1 MKITKDQIKQIVL
14 EELKEAE
21 QEYSSL
27 KHKQD
32 RAARVG
38 GEYGGRSKRRNLK
51 KLKQSIESRSKSAY
65 DSAGKLRKYV
75 WQWTVVT
82 LTNDQLG
89 DNKVGPLRVGPPAPG
104 VWKLGRKYN
113 IGEPVWPITR
123 RQVNVFIR
131 AMETADKFQHDV
143 INNYKNIIKVLEEK

>member
-65 DSAGKLRKYV
+65 DSAGKLSKYV
-75 WQWTVVT
+75 WQWTVVP
-82 LTNDQLG
+82 LT
-89 DNKVGPLRVGPPAPG
+89 
-104 VWKLGRKYN
+104 
-113 IGEPVWPITR
+113 
-123 RQVNVFIR
+123 F
-131 AMETADKFQHDV
+131 
-143 INNYKNIIKVLEEK
+143 